1 MDHARCVSWGGYAAS
16 PKGHSSPP
24 MGSGQ
29 WPGKESATVQNVLYA
44 DTSGQPYDP
53 PSWLPGL
60 EVFVSNKN
68 CYQASELVDNMFY
81 YGGPGGCTD

>member
-1 MDHARCVSWGGYAAS
+1 
-16 PKGHSSPP
+16 